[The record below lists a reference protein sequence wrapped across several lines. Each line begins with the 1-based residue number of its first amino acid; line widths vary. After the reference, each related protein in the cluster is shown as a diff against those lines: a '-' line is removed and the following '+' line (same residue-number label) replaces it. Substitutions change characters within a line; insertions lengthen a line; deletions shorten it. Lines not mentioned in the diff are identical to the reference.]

1 MIIGTTIS
9 KNKVKVRLSEERWLH
24 ITYSHREIDSADST
38 EVFNLVENPD
48 FILKGDEEELLAV
61 KKRTRRKIWFV
72 VVYKEIDASDG
83 FIITAYLTTD
93 MKWLLKREIIWNK
106 ES

>member
-1 MIIGTTIS
+1 MIIGTALS
-9 KNKVKVRLSEERWLH
+9 KNGIKIRLTEERWLH
-24 ITYSHREIDSADST
+24 IIYSHKEIDPADFS
-38 EVFNLVENPD
+38 EALDVVENPD

-61 KKRTRRKIWFV
+61 KKRARRKEWFV
-72 VVYKEIDASDG
+72 VIYKEINKDDG
-83 FIITAYLTTD
+83 FIITSYLTTD